1 VLASSRR
8 ARLYA
13 LAGSRVLCLLTRNE
27 EGGKG
32 GTKGLDEFLRKR
44 TKKNVERARE
54 SQRERGTAGV
64 CDGDARPVRA
74 RLRRR
79 SARRAGALPPSAQP
93 LALPPAG
100 AVPAQRIQQTPCS
113 LRVPRVRP
121 DDGCSIGAWGGRAS
135 LLRQPACS
143 LCPPPSPPST
153 PPAASVH
160 SFSRPVDPWPFLR
173 RSRGGRRRGPG
184 RGSTTRT

>member
-54 SQRERGTAGV
+54 SQRESG
-64 CDGDARPVRA
+64 ARQAFATGMHGQFALAYADDRPAAPVRC
-74 RLRRR
+74 R
-79 SARRAGALPPSAQP
+79 
-93 LALPPAG
+93 
-100 AVPAQRIQQTPCS
+100 
-113 LRVPRVRP
+113 
-121 DDGCSIGAWGGRAS
+121 
-135 LLRQPACS
+135 
-143 LCPPPSPPST
+143 PPPSLSRFLQPAPCRPSGY
-153 PPAASVH
+153 
-160 SFSRPVDPWPFLR
+160 SRHR
-173 RSRGGRRRGPG
+173 ARCACRACGQ
-184 RGSTTRT
+184 TTGAL